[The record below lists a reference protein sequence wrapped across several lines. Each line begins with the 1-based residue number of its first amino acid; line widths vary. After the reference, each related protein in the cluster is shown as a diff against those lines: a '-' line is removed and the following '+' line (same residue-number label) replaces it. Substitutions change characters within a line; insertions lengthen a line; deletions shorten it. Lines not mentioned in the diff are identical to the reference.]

1 MNFKEKIIN
10 EYPLNNKLNCE
21 LDCYSLEKRRYLIF
35 YDDIIQKKDISQVL
49 KKIQS
54 KTCNSSFTEWKTLI
68 VVGKTNDEF
77 KKEELFYFNN
87 VNTFVVFLLIDESKN
102 KIYKNNSWIFALGC
116 NYKKYVNKINE
127 ILSKE

>member
-1 MNFKEKIIN
+1 MNFKEKIIR
-10 EYPLNNKLNCE
+10 EYPLKDKINCE
-21 LDCYSLEKRRYLIF
+21 LDCYCLAKRRYLIF
-35 YDDIIQKKDISQVL
+35 YEDLIQKKDSYQIL

-54 KTCNSSFTEWKTLI
+54 KTRNSSFTEWKTLI

-116 NYKKYVNKINE
+116 NYKKYVNK
-127 ILSKE
+127 S